1 MWKYNE
7 YYLCKNETLGF
18 FILKTMSKFYFC
30 HLTSLLFFL
39 IDETL
44 IQHAICAL
52 HTTGFNV
59 LFEAVTKVRAKQL
72 KTSSSVSVCVLHL
85 FSSLLRGTNQ
95 KIFSD
100 ALTTISKLNYIIQ
113 LLYTYNINFPSIPA
127 HCCVDAVF
135 PLAARAAVTAWAK
148 QCK

>member
-1 MWKYNE
+1 MNIIFAKTKPVVLLLYFE
-7 YYLCKNETLGF
+7 DDVK
-18 FILKTMSKFYFC
+18 IL
-30 HLTSLLFFL
+30 FL
-39 IDETL
+39 PFSFNAVLSGTKWLMRL

-52 HTTGFNV
+52 HTTGLNV

-72 KTSSSVSVCVLHL
+72 KTSSSVSVCALHL
-85 FSSLLRGTNQ
+85 FSPLPRGTNQ

-113 LLYTYNINFPSIPA
+113 SLYTYNINFPSIPA